1 MTRLVA
7 ERDQTH
13 MRPAPNERGT
23 KIRLTAGK
31 AQAGETNL
39 NLGWLGHVRGPV
51 APPGSAGTDQ
61 IPVERGIAFDA
72 LIKRSSSSHL
82 R

>member
-23 KIRLTAGK
+23 KIPLTAGK

-39 NLGWLGHVRGPV
+39 NRGWLGHVFGV
-51 APPGSAGTDQ
+51 
-61 IPVERGIAFDA
+61 
-72 LIKRSSSSHL
+72 RSPT
-82 R
+82 RICRD